1 MIKKL
6 AVFLALCYGFLF
18 ACPVMAS
25 SKDAALTHPLNEFRV
40 ELVNEKGWDIFL
52 DSKNRRVTL
61 PPGNYQ
67 LNYTY
72 LIKKDRQGNTWR
84 IQPGNI
90 GKFINLGAGEN
101 HVLPYREPFKV
112 ELEVTPQL
120 FSYKIKDR
128 TSQEFIYI
136 YKNDDLAEPFP
147 FRVYDLKGK
156 EILSGRFS
164 YG

>member
-84 IQPGNI
+84 SPVISANSLTWGQVKTMYCHTGSHLKLNWKLLPNCFRI
-90 GKFINLGAGEN
+90 KSKIVPARNL
-101 HVLPYREPFKV
+101 
-112 ELEVTPQL
+112 
-120 FSYKIKDR
+120 
-128 TSQEFIYI
+128 FIYI
-136 YKNDDLAEPFP
+136 KTM
-147 FRVYDLKGK
+147 
-156 EILSGRFS
+156 I
-164 YG
+164 